1 MKEKDIKATAAALE
15 DQLRKSIIGK
25 LDSIRDAVLLQKGS
39 DQSSYYQMLIMIDD
53 DLDDVLLNWEYSS
66 IDPRLSLD
74 GDDLDDDNDDDY

>member
-66 IDPRLSLD
+66 IDPRLSFD